1 MIKKYYDADCN
12 LSVLDNK
19 TIAIIGYGSQG
30 HAHAQNLKESGCNV
44 IVGLRPDSSSVAKA
58 QEADGYL
65 YTARTMNPK
74 HPHEWAG
81 MKRWEKEE
89 DLEDFVKTTLEMMMG
104 ETTDCSELLPLE
116 KDLDLLRNV
125 LYSGV
130 WQRFEAMRKMNEKK
144 VKKQ

>member
-58 QEADGYL
+58 KEAGLTVMDNTQTG
-65 YTARTMNPK
+65 K
-74 HPHEWAG
+74 
-81 MKRWEKEE
+81 
-89 DLEDFVKTTLEMMMG
+89 
-104 ETTDCSELLPLE
+104 LPE
-116 KDLDLLRNV
+116 VYYRSASCRHN
-125 LYSGV
+125 
-130 WQRFEAMRKMNEKK
+130 MRKSFRLS
-144 VKKQ
+144 